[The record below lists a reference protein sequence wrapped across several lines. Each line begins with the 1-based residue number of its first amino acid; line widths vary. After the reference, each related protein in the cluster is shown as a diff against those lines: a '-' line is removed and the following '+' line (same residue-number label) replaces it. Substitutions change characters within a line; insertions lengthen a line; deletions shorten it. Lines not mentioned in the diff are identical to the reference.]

1 MGAQEIGLGRTERH
15 ELFAKIVSQRI
26 QSKMITVYT
35 TEVFDAWFA
44 DLRDKQAARRVQARI
59 DRAEEGNFGDH
70 KPVGEGVFEM
80 RIHHGP
86 GFRVY
91 FTLKGMEIVVLLA
104 GGDKSSQGKDIQIA
118 QALARQLK
126 E

>member
-1 MGAQEIGLGRTERH
+1 M
-15 ELFAKIVSQRI
+15 I
-26 QSKMITVYT
+26 QSTIKTIYT
-35 TEVFDAWFA
+35 TEVFDAWFESLK
-44 DLRDKQAARRVQARI
+44 DRQTARRIQARI

-70 KPVGEGVFEM
+70 KAVGEGVSEM

-91 FTLKGMEIVVLLA
+91 FTQRGMEIVILLA
-104 GGDKSSQGKDIQIA
+104 GGDKSSQTQDIA
-118 QALARQLK
+118 TAHELARQLK